1 VPQGVYLFLGYSEK
15 DESLLKEV
23 TGEGAEDAL
32 GAIQGLV
39 SYHNVNANKSEC
51 RILMLKQSPENL
63 VLQAVM
69 DEFEENREKGN
80 LTAELLN
87 KEKDE
92 CLAALTTI
100 SNKING
106 NDADMRQHVVL
117 SMFKVAAAEADVP
130 PLPSSAA
137 AVAFGFNSGPSDRGG
152 GTGSL
157 LSGASPLT
165 GITKWA
171 MAGPMGQTLAMLVFN
186 SLIIL
191 VRNCQLHVAL

>member
-1 VPQGVYLFLGYSEK
+1 MRGFERIPSRTDVEIKLSNNALFF
-15 DESLLKEV
+15 
-23 TGEGAEDAL
+23 
-32 GAIQGLV
+32 
-39 SYHNVNANKSEC
+39 
-51 RILMLKQSPENL
+51 
-63 VLQAVM
+63 LQ
-69 DEFEENREKGN
+69 
-80 LTAELLN
+80 
-87 KEKDE
+87 DE

-157 LSGASPLT
+157 L
-165 GITKWA
+165 
-171 MAGPMGQTLAMLVFN
+171 
-186 SLIIL
+186 
-191 VRNCQLHVAL
+191 R